1 LAESDAPEVT
11 VVPQALALIAAIV
24 SLLALLPLLTLAALT
39 LSLAFRARPLSD
51 PDEADDRPVRRVK

>member
-1 LAESDAPEVT
+1 M
-11 VVPQALALIAAIV
+11 PQALALIAAIV